1 MGLQPLAEL
10 GSLGGSV
17 RESLPSLFQNWALRG
32 RNESG
37 GKGREGHSQLR
48 EQPLE
53 RKVQGGELGWEWLG
67 LGDPWGRSLLSVWA
81 WSALF
86 CKALWL
92 LRRNWGQEAQ
102 GGGQRRSWQCP
113 GLHRVTS

>member
-37 GKGREGHSQLR
+37 GKGGKGHSQLR
-48 EQPLE
+48 EQPLQRHRGVKEYGMSEECLTGWRTE
-53 RKVQGGELGWEWLG
+53 RLG
-67 LGDPWGRSLLSVWA
+67 R
-81 WSALF
+81 
-86 CKALWL
+86 
-92 LRRNWGQEAQ
+92 
-102 GGGQRRSWQCP
+102 
-113 GLHRVTS
+113 

>member
-37 GKGREGHSQLR
+37 GKGGKGHSQLR
-48 EQPLE
+48 EQPLQ
-53 RKVQGGELGWEWLG
+53 RKVQGGELGLG
-67 LGDPWGRSLLSVWA
+67 VAGAGRPLGRFSDERQSVLGQPCFVRLSGCCGGTGGR
-81 WSALF
+81 
-86 CKALWL
+86 KHGEGG
-92 LRRNWGQEAQ
+92 RRGPGSAQ
-102 GGGQRRSWQCP
+102 GS
-113 GLHRVTS
+113 TE